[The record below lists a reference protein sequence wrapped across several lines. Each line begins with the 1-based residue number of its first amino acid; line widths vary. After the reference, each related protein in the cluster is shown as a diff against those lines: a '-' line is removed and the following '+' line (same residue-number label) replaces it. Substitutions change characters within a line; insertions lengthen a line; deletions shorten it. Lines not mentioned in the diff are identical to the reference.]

1 MAYRMKAVS
10 RFIAAAAMGWLLL
23 AATEA
28 RAGDLYTVR
37 GVHVDE
43 TAKSASEARSV
54 AQAEGQRLALVH
66 LMKRLTLSQ
75 DWPSLPAIDD
85 RTAQDAV
92 RGFAVASEKTSS
104 TRYIADLNVSFQPD
118 TVKRLLRSRNIA
130 YGETQAKPALLIA
143 VFEKN
148 GMRALWEDQNPW
160 RDAWAA
166 SDLAGAMT
174 PLILP
179 LGDVQEFSMITADQA
194 LAGDKDALATLAAR
208 YGTEEVVVAHGVA
221 DADGT
226 KIDATVTR
234 YAAVAGAPIARSYR
248 VAAQGPDAFDV
259 AARTAASDLLLA
271 LGDEWKRAI
280 AVHAD
285 EAAALTASVLF
296 ASLDQWETIRK
307 GLSTAPLV
315 EGLQV
320 EGIAAT
326 GAEVEIDYRGTPDKL
341 ALSLAQ
347 SNILLSQDEDGWS
360 LRLK

>member
-1 MAYRMKAVS
+1 MAYRTKSVS
-10 RFIAAAAMGWLLL
+10 RFMAAAAVAWVLM
-23 AATEA
+23 
-28 RAGDLYTVR
+28 AGAGASASDLYTVR

-43 TAKSASEARSV
+43 TARSASDARAV
-54 AQAEGQRLALVH
+54 AQARGQRLALVQ
-66 LMKRLTLSQ
+66 LLKRLTLSQ
-75 DWPSLPAIDD
+75 DWTALPEIDD
-85 RTAQDAV
+85 RIAQDAV
-92 RGFAVASEKTSS
+92 RGFAVAGEKTSS
-104 TRYIADLNVSFQPD
+104 TRYIADLNVSFQPEA
-118 TVKRLLRSRNIA
+118 VKRLLRTRNIA
-130 YGETQAKPALLIA
+130 YGETQAKPALLVA
-143 VFEKN
+143 VFEKE
-148 GMRALWEDQNPW
+148 GARALWEDQNPW
-160 RDAWAA
+160 REAWAA
-166 SDLAGAMT
+166 TDLADAMT

-179 LGDVQEFSMITADQA
+179 LGDIQEFSTVTAEQA
-194 LAGDKDALATLAAR
+194 LAGDKEALAALAAR
-208 YGTEEVVVAHGVA
+208 YGTDEVVVAHGVTDQA
-221 DADGT
+221 GT

-234 YAAVAGAPIARSYR
+234 HGATAGAPIARSYR

-259 AARTAASDLLLA
+259 AARAAASDLLLA

-280 AVHAD
+280 VVRAD
-285 EAAALTASVLF
+285 EAAQLTASVLF

-347 SNILLSQDEDGWS
+347 SNILLAQDEDGWS